1 MQKAGIPMMDTYLTY
16 ALSTVTFE
24 SLTIWV
30 VFALMSFLISYTFYR
45 KGKLRLSSC
54 FALALLLFYISFMLS
69 ITLFERIATPYA
81 RYELVLFWSYRLI
94 AEGDKNSFFELFW
107 NIVLFAP
114 FGLLGSI
121 VFQKRNKLPV
131 LGSGILFSIIIEL
144 SQLFTHRG
152 LFDFDDIIHNTV
164 GTLIGIVACLVIGA
178 LISRVESRVDIQTS

>member
-1 MQKAGIPMMDTYLTY
+1 MMDTYLTY

-24 SLTIWV
+24 SIIIWV
-30 VFALMSFLISYTFYR
+30 VFALVSFLISYTYYC

-54 FALALLLFYISFMLS
+54 FALAILLFYVSFMLT

-81 RYELVLFWSYRLI
+81 RYELVLFWSYRMI

-107 NIVLFAP
+107 NIILFVP

-121 VFQKRNKLPV
+121 VCQKRNKLPV
-131 LGSGILFSIIIEL
+131 LGIGILFSIVIEL
-144 SQLFTHRG
+144 SQLISHRG

-164 GTLIGIVACLVIGA
+164 GTLVGIVICLIIGS
-178 LISRVESRVDIQTS
+178 LIIKVENRIKLQTT

>member
-1 MQKAGIPMMDTYLTY
+1 MMDTYLTY

-54 FALALLLFYISFMLS
+54 FALALLLFMLS
-69 ITLFERIATPYA
+69 ITIFERIATPYA